1 MKKIKN
7 TCCYFRNEV
16 VDDATA
22 GSDIASNIEIAENN
36 VEVIYSFWLRFL
48 DRTLRSSHRINYLF
62 RKVFW
67 FLKRATSRVILNAT
81 HR

>member
-36 VEVIYSFWLRFL
+36 VEFIYSFWLRFL
-48 DRTLRSSHRINYLF
+48 DRTLRSSHKLIIYSVKYF
-62 RKVFW
+62 G
-67 FLKRATSRVILNAT
+67 SLNEPPLA
-81 HR
+81 